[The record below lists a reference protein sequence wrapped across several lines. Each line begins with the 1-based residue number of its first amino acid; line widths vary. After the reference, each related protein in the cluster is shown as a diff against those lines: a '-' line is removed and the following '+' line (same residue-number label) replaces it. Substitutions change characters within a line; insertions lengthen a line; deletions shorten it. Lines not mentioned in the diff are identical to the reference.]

1 MNKTIS
7 ILGCGWL
14 GKPTALELLNN
25 KYKVKGSTTS
35 VDKISK
41 LIACNIESYIISLE
55 NINNTIVDF
64 LDSEIL
70 LIALPSK
77 NIEGFKSLI
86 SFIEKS
92 SIKSVLFISSTSV
105 YASNNEIVTEESE
118 MLESPL
124 LEIENLFRNNFHF
137 KTTIIR
143 FAGLFGYNRKPGN
156 FFRDGKII
164 PNPTGFVNMIHQ
176 DDCVSIIAEIIENE
190 IWGEI
195 FNACADNHPTRKEFY
210 TKTKKDIGVEPP
222 KFDDNTFSPYKI
234 VSNAKLKQC
243 LNYTFKYPNLLD
255 IDYNSHSI

>member
-35 VDKISK
+35 VDKILELK
-41 LIACNIESYIISLE
+41 NCNVEPYLISLE
-55 NINNTIVDF
+55 NLNKTIEDF

-77 NIEGFKSLI
+77 NVEGFKSLI
-86 SFIEKS
+86 PFIENS
-92 SIKSVLFISSTSV
+92 SIKNVLFISSTSV
-105 YASNNEIVTEESE
+105 YKSNNEIVKEESE
-118 MLESPL
+118 VQESPL
-124 LEIENLFRNNFHF
+124 LEIENLFLNNFHF

-156 FFRDGKII
+156 FFKDGKII
-164 PNPTGFVNMIHQ
+164 PDPKGFVNMIHQ
-176 DDCVSIIAEIIENE
+176 DDCVLIISKIIENE

-195 FNACADNHPTRKEFY
+195 FNACTDSHPTREEFY
-210 TKTKKDIGVEPP
+210 TKAKKEIGVESP
-222 KFDDNTFSPYKI
+222 KFDNSTFSPFKI
-234 VSNAKLKQC
+234 VSNTKIKKY